1 MSRREDAPVEFEVSI
16 GAFPSWAAEAL
27 EEGAFAPAPEEDELQ
42 IEGEEGEDPV
52 LAFRR
57 TLGMFA
63 TGVTVITTTTADQVH
78 GMTANA
84 FMSVSLRPPLVLI
97 SVDNRARMHG
107 MLHEGKRLG
116 ISVLSEEQ
124 ESLSDRF
131 AGRDV
136 ESAPETTFEVV
147 HETPIVDGAIANLV
161 ARVVRSYWGGD
172 HSLFL
177 ARVEY
182 ARYGEGSPLLFHGGH
197 YEVLSSPEGSILG
210 ALEPRARERLLAAGE
225 ERFYG
230 TGEHVLRQGESGVE
244 AFVILAGSA
253 RVVRDGREITRM
265 GPGEFFG
272 EISML
277 DGRMRTADVIA
288 DGSLRVTALS
298 RETLRRALRSEP
310 ELAWRL
316 LEVLAARIRGS

>member
-1 MSRREDAPVEFEVSI
+1 VSRRDDAPVEFDVSI

-27 EEGAFAPAPEEDELQ
+27 EPGAFERSPAEDELQ

-63 TGVTVITTTTADQVH
+63 TGVTVITTIAADQVH

-97 SVDNRARMHG
+97 SVDNRARMHA
-107 MLHEGKRLG
+107 LLNEGKRFG
-116 ISVLSEEQ
+116 ISVLSEDQ
-124 ESLSDRF
+124 EALSDRF
-131 AGRDV
+131 AGRLKGEV
-136 ESAPETTFEVV
+136 PEASFEVV
-147 HETPIVDGAIANLV
+147 RETPLVEGALANLV

-172 HSLFL
+172 HSLFIG
-177 ARVEY
+177 RVEY
-182 ARYGEGSPLLFHGGH
+182 ARYGQGSPLLFHGGH

-230 TGEHVLRQGESGVE
+230 TGEHVVRQGESGIE
-244 AFVILAGSA
+244 SFVILAGSA
-253 RVVRDGREITRM
+253 RVMRDGQEVARL
-265 GPGEFFG
+265 GPGQFFG
-272 EISML
+272 EVSML
-277 DGRMRTADVIA
+277 DGRLRTADVVA
-288 DGSLRVTALS
+288 DGSLRVIALS
-298 RETLRRALRSEP
+298 RETLRSALRSEP
-310 ELAWRL
+310 ELGWRL

>member
-1 MSRREDAPVEFEVSI
+1 VSRREDAPVEFDVSI

-27 EEGAFAPAPEEDELQ
+27 EAGAFEQAPAEDELQ

-63 TGVTVITTTTADQVH
+63 TGVTVITTVAGDQVH

-97 SVDNRARMHG
+97 SVDNRARMHA
-107 MLHEGKRLG
+107 LLNEGKRIG

-131 AGRDV
+131 AGRAAG
-136 ESAPETTFEVV
+136 SSPEATFEVV
-147 HETPIVDGAIANLV
+147 RETPLVEGAIANLV
-161 ARVVRSYWGGD
+161 ARVARSYWGGD

-182 ARYGEGSPLLFHGGH
+182 ARYGQGSPLLFHGGH

-230 TGEHVLRQGESGVE
+230 TDEHVVRQGEPGVE
-244 AFVILAGSA
+244 SFVILAGSA
-253 RVVRDGREITRM
+253 RVVRDGQELARM

-272 EISML
+272 EVSML
-277 DGRMRTADVIA
+277 DGRVRTADVVA
-288 DGSLRVTALS
+288 DGSLRVIALS
-298 RETLRRALRSEP
+298 RETLRGALRSEP
-310 ELAWRL
+310 ELGWRL